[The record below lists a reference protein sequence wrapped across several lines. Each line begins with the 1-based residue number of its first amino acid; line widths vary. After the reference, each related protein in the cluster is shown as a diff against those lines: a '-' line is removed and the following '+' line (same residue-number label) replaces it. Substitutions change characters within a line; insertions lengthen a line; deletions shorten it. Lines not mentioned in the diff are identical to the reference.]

1 MHLPHS
7 NIFMSQPSEIFR
19 LQQAKAIE
27 WRKEPVSERK
37 KRLRK
42 IHKWILGHR
51 IQICEAVH
59 ADFKKPFEEVQ
70 ANDIFPVTSEINH
83 ILAHLDD
90 WTKPKKVDTPLTLLG
105 TWSEVRYEPRGVC
118 LVIAPWNFPFNLAIG
133 PLVSALSAGNT
144 VVLKPSEITP
154 STSAL
159 ITQMIDELFRPEEV
173 SVFEGGAEISTELLS
188 LPFDHIF
195 FTGSPAVGKIVMKAA
210 AQHLSSVTLEL
221 GGKSPVIIHE
231 DADAFH
237 AAQQIAF
244 SKFLNNGQTCI
255 APDYV
260 VVHEK
265 VQSDFLK
272 HLKKETLRMFGNRT
286 SVTPESVQ
294 YGRIANHKNF
304 MRLRSVLEQATA
316 DGWTPLLEGALDYNS
331 RFFHPTIL
339 TGNKFTGSIMEE
351 EIFGPILPVIPY
363 QNLDQ
368 VISEINR
375 RPKPLAL
382 YVFSNSKK
390 ISDAIAQQTSAG
402 GICFNGCLVQFIHP
416 NLPFGGVNNS
426 GIGKSHGHHGFIAF
440 SNEKAVVRRRVGFAS
455 TSLFHPPYPKWFN
468 TIIGP
473 LLKWF

>member
-1 MHLPHS
+1 
-7 NIFMSQPSEIFR
+7 MSQPSDIFS
-19 LQQAKAIE
+19 LQRSKAIE
-27 WRKEPVSERK
+27 WRTEPVRERK
-37 KRLRK
+37 KKLRK
-42 IHKWILGHR
+42 IHSWILENR
-51 IQICEAVH
+51 QRICEAVH

-90 WTKPKKVDTPLTLLG
+90 WVKPKKVDTPLTLLG

-133 PLVSALSAGNT
+133 PLVTALSAGNT
-144 VVLKPSEITP
+144 VILKPSEITP

-159 ITQMIDELFRPEEV
+159 IREMIQELFKPEEV
-173 SVFEGGAEISTELLS
+173 FVFEGGPEISTELLS

-210 AQHLSSVTLEL
+210 AQHLSSITLEL
-221 GGKSPVIIHE
+221 GGKSPVIVHE
-231 DADAFH
+231 DADVFH

-255 APDYV
+255 APDYIL
-260 VVHEK
+260 VHEK
-265 VQSDFLK
+265 VEAEFLK
-272 HLKKETLRMFGNRT
+272 FLKKETLRMFGDRKT
-286 SVTPESVQ
+286 VSPESPQ
-294 YGRIANHKNF
+294 YGRIVNHKNF
-304 MRLRSVLEQATA
+304 LRLRSVLENATT
-316 DGWTPLLEGALDYNS
+316 DGWTPVLEGTYDHDS

-339 TGNKFTGSIMEE
+339 SGKSFTGSIMEE
-351 EIFGPILPVIPY
+351 EIFGPILPVIAFSD
-363 QNLDQ
+363 LDG
-368 VISEINR
+368 VVSEINR

-390 ISDAIAQQTSAG
+390 ICNHVAGQTSAG
-402 GICFNGCLVQFIHP
+402 GVCFNGCLIQFIHP

-440 SNEKAVVRRRVGFAS
+440 SNEKAVVRRKVGFAS
-455 TSLFHPPYPKWFN
+455 TSLFQPPYPKWFN
-468 TIIGP
+468 SILSP

>member
-1 MHLPHS
+1 
-7 NIFMSQPSEIFR
+7 MSTPKEIFQ
-19 LQQAKAIE
+19 LQKQTALKWRTGSVRE
-27 WRKEPVSERK
+27 RKE
-37 KRLRK
+37 RLKK
-42 IHKWILGHR
+42 IHGWILTNKIR
-51 IQICEAVH
+51 IVEAVH
-59 ADFKKPFEEVQ
+59 ADFKKPSEEVQ

-83 ILAHLDD
+83 ILSNIDEWA
-90 WTKPKKVDTPLTLLG
+90 KPKKVDTPLTLLG

-133 PLVSALSAGNT
+133 PLVTALSAGNT
-144 VVLKPSEITP
+144 VILKPSEITP
-154 STSAL
+154 TTSAL
-159 ITQMIDELFRPEEV
+159 IRSMISELFRPEEV
-173 SVFEGGAEISTELLS
+173 FVFEGGAEISTELLS

-210 AQHLSSVTLEL
+210 AEHLSSITLEL

-231 DADAFH
+231 DADPFH

-265 VQSDFLK
+265 VEADFLK
-272 HLKKETLRMFGNRT
+272 YLKKETLRMFGDRK
-286 SVTPESVQ
+286 SVTPESSQ

-304 MRLRSVLEQATA
+304 MRLRSILEKATA
-316 DGWTPLLEGALDYNS
+316 DGWTPVVEGNIDHDS

-339 TGNKFTGSIMEE
+339 SGNKFTGSIMED
-351 EIFGPILPVIPY
+351 EIFGPILPVVSY
-363 QNLDQ
+363 KNLEE
-368 VISEINR
+368 VIGEINQ

-390 ISDAIAQQTSAG
+390 ICDSIAQQTSAG
-402 GICFNGCLVQFIHP
+402 GVCFNGCLIQFIHP

-468 TIIGP
+468 WLIGP